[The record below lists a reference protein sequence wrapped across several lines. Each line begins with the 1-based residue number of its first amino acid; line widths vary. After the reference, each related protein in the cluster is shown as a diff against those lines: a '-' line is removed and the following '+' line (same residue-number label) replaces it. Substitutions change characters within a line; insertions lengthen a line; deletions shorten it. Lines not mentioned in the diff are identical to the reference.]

1 MWSKIVVLVPP
12 GQYGTSIGD
21 RMIDKYPK
29 STLAVVIFLG
39 ISGLLAMP
47 CLAFMWGFVGVFIG

>member
-1 MWSKIVVLVPP
+1 
-12 GQYGTSIGD
+12 
-21 RMIDKYPK
+21 MIDKYPK